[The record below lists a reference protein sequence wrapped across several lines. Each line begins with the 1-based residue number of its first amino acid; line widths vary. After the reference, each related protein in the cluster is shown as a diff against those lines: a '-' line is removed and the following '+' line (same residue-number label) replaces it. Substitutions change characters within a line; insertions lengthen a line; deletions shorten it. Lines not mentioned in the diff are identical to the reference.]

1 MGKQSLLRTLKTL
14 GSVPDW
20 GAGNVL
26 EDSDEEK
33 DASTTVK
40 TVKKKR
46 CKKRKRKSNAENE
59 GKQLDKV
66 DSSEPPVKKK
76 KKPVKKTI
84 KQTSENMFQSFDV
97 YTLKHYLLFHINL
110 CLQILRCHKRKMK
123 VKQKTS

>member
-1 MGKQSLLRTLKTL
+1 MGKQSLLRTLQTL

-40 TVKKKR
+40 TARKKR

-59 GKQLDKV
+59 GKQQDKV

-76 KKPVKKTI
+76 TI
-84 KQTSENMFQSFDV
+84 KETSENMF
-97 YTLKHYLLFHINL
+97 
-110 CLQILRCHKRKMK
+110 
-123 VKQKTS
+123 

>member
-1 MGKQSLLRTLKTL
+1 MISPLIYVLVCHINLFFNLAFFFLSQQGKVVGKQSLLRTLQTL

-26 EDSDEEK
+26 DDSDEEK
-33 DASTTVK
+33 DVSTTVK

-59 GKQLDKV
+59 GKQQDKV
-66 DSSEPPVKKK
+66 DSTEPPVKK

-84 KQTSENMFQSFDV
+84 KQTSENMF
-97 YTLKHYLLFHINL
+97 
-110 CLQILRCHKRKMK
+110 
-123 VKQKTS
+123 